1 MKYRDIEGS
10 EEFAQ
15 KLIQGGYKPITDPD
29 RVLNIEALLPC
40 AFARS
45 VKMMR
50 FIDSVYD
57 EDKDR
62 FYQAAQKSSRRNSRL
77 ISANRI
83 KIRLNAMKAQGVY
96 MASLEDEE
104 LAAKLL
110 DHAERAFNRLSS
122 AIKSYEHFPV
132 SFGQIYNQFVD
143 KMGNSDNGLHDF
155 TGLFI
160 YFSRSYNQ
168 EIIKDDTSWQSTLL
182 VVGGKE
188 ENQLKPYT
196 EVMQDMIAGGKPEA
210 RQMQENLAKNLP
222 RAVPGKT
229 FAEMWALPP
238 GQKECNFYQ
247 MLWDLSV
254 LDGYD
259 LSMFE
264 NEKFST
270 KELHEITDV
279 ITIRGCQMQTTP
291 EDLCIY
297 YIIGVLLRSIFR
309 AYREATDM
317 IDEYS
322 GIVRESDKNK
332 KLASMAARQNSRIL
346 ELEKLNIEKQEKLN
360 ESQMEIDRLKKQL
373 AEQEKQLQYDKER
386 IAILEQVA
394 AEEEAYGHD
403 DAVVREDS
411 AEYATGTERARSAN
425 VIVFGGPPNWQNQVK
440 SKAPNYVC
448 VSVDSNT
455 IDKKKIQKADAIVIK
470 TDYLSHKQW
479 HQVVDQAKKF
489 GRKIVYC
496 RNNISLLFMQVEK
509 VLI

>member
-1 MKYRDIEGS
+1 MKYRDIKGS

-15 KLIQGGYKPITDPD
+15 KLIQGGYKPRIDPD

-50 FIDSVYD
+50 FIDGVYD

-96 MASLEDEE
+96 MASLEDED
-104 LAAKLL
+104 LAARLL
-110 DHAERAFNRLSS
+110 DQAERAFSRLSNT
-122 AIKSYEHFPV
+122 IKSYEQFPV
-132 SFGQIYNQFVD
+132 LFGQVYSQFVD
-143 KMGNSDNGLHDF
+143 KMNDSDDALHDF
-155 TGLFI
+155 TALFT
-160 YFSRSYNQ
+160 YFCRAYHQ
-168 EIIKDDTSWQSTLL
+168 EVSKDDTSWLSNLM
-182 VVGGKE
+182 VVGDKE
-188 ENQLKPYT
+188 ENNLRPYA
-196 EVMQDMIAGGKPEA
+196 ESMKKMIASGKPEA
-210 RQMQENLAKNLP
+210 REIQATFAKNLP
-222 RAVPGKT
+222 QAVPGKT

-254 LDGYD
+254 LDGFN

-270 KELHEITDV
+270 KELHEITDA
-279 ITIRGCQMQTTP
+279 ITIRACQMQTTG
-291 EDLCIY
+291 EDVCIY
-297 YIIGVLLRSIFR
+297 YITGVLLRSIFR
-309 AYREATDM
+309 AYKEATDM

-332 KLASMAARQNSRIL
+332 RLASMAARQNSRIL

-360 ESQMEIDRLKKQL
+360 ESQLEIDRLKKQL

-403 DAVVREDS
+403 DFIVREDS
-411 AEYATGTERARSAN
+411 AEYATGTEKARNAH

-440 SKAPNYVC
+440 SKAPNYTC
-448 VSVDSNT
+448 ISVDNNT
-455 IDKKKIQKADAIVIK
+455 FDKKIIQKADAVVIK

-509 VLI
+509 AMN

>member
-1 MKYRDIEGS
+1 MDLIS
-10 EEFAQ
+10 
-15 KLIQGGYKPITDPD
+15 KLIQGGYKPEIDPD
-29 RVLNIEALLPC
+29 RVINIEALLPC
-40 AFARS
+40 AFARN

-62 FYQAAQKSSRRNSRL
+62 FYQAAQKSSRKNSRL
-77 ISANRI
+77 IFANRI

-110 DHAERAFNRLSS
+110 DQAKRVFSYLSN
-122 AIKSYEHFPV
+122 AIKSYKQFPV
-132 SFGQIYNQFVD
+132 SFGQIHKKFINKIGD
-143 KMGNSDNGLHDF
+143 SDNALHDF

-160 YFSRSYNQ
+160 YFCKSYNQ
-168 EIIKDDTSWQSTLL
+168 EILKDDTTWLSNLM
-182 VVGGKE
+182 VVGDKE
-188 ENQLKPYT
+188 ENNLRPYA
-196 EVMQDMIAGGKPEA
+196 EVMDKMITGGKPEA
-210 RQMQENLAKNLP
+210 QEVREVFAKNLLQ
-222 RAVPGKT
+222 AVPGKT

-238 GQKECNFYQ
+238 GEKECNFYQ

-254 LDGYD
+254 LDGFD

-270 KELHEITDV
+270 KELHEITDA
-279 ITIRGCQMQTTP
+279 ITVRACQMQTTG
-291 EDLCIY
+291 EDVCLY
-297 YIIGVLLRSIFR
+297 YITGVLLRSIFR

-332 KLASMAARQNSRIL
+332 KLASMAARQNNRIL

-373 AEQEKQLQYDKER
+373 EEQEKQLQYDKER

-411 AEYATGTERARSAN
+411 AEYAVGTERARSAN

-455 IDKKKIQKADAIVIK
+455 FDKKKIQKADAIVIK

-479 HQVVDQAKKF
+479 HQVVDQAKKY

-496 RNNISLLFMQVEK
+496 RNNITLLFMQVEK
-509 VLI
+509 ALI

>member
-1 MKYRDIEGS
+1 MDINGA
-10 EEFAQ
+10 EEFVQ
-15 KLIQGGYKPITDPD
+15 KMIQGGYKPKFDKNKE
-29 RVLNIEALLPC
+29 LNIEALVPC
-40 AFARS
+40 AFARN

-62 FYQAAQKSSRRNSRL
+62 FYRAAQKSSRRNSRF

-96 MASLEDEE
+96 MASLEDED

-160 YFSRSYNQ
+160 YFCKSYDQ
-168 EIIKDDTSWQSTLL
+168 EIIKDDASWQSTVL

-210 RQMQENLAKNLP
+210 RQMQENFAKNLP

-279 ITIRGCQMQTTP
+279 ITIRRCQMQTTP

-297 YIIGVLLRSIFR
+297 YITGVLLRSIFR
-309 AYREATDM
+309 AYKEATDM

-332 KLASMAARQNSRIL
+332 KLASMAARQNNRIL

-360 ESQMEIDRLKKQL
+360 ESQLEIDRLKKQL

-394 AEEEAYGHD
+394 ADEEAYGHD
-403 DAVVREDS
+403 DFTVQEDS
-411 AEYATGTERARSAN
+411 AEYAVGTERARNAN

-455 IDKKKIQKADAIVIK
+455 FDKKKIQKADAIVIK

-509 VLI
+509 AMN